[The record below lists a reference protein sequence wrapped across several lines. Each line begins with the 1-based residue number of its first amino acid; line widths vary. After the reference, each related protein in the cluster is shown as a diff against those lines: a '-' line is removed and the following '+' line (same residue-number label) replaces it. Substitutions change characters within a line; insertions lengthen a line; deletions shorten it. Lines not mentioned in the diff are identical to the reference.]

1 MIRSRLF
8 NLLTIVVL
16 LATCSIQAY
25 AAKRV
30 TVEQIEQAVAS
41 MRARPDVEAA
51 QRLAE
56 MELTERLSDA
66 RLTRLK
72 AELPGIQA
80 QQELLAIADASAF
93 SDLPSADLL
102 AAPSGTIVSP
112 DSIRLQAMEY
122 VSKTLPKLPNFF
134 ATEKTTSF
142 ADLPSYTKD
151 GQAIPA
157 QYVPIRPVGNS
168 TVTVLYRDGHELI
181 DTGPDG
187 KKLKLPAR
195 ELSTQGE
202 FGPILATVLADAS
215 HGEVTWGHWEQG
227 ANGAVAVV
235 RYKVGQPASHYTVSF
250 AGIDRDLQI
259 VPGYH
264 GEIAVNPDDG
274 AIVRLTMVA
283 DLKPSDPGTRANML
297 VEYGRV
303 EIGGKPYMCP
313 VKSVAIS
320 VVHMLH
326 REATFQGS
334 TKVSYGP
341 MQMRVNDVQ
350 FTNYHLFRAEVRIL
364 SGDDSTDGGVTPM
377 TGQGDPAKPQTAAPK
392 P

>member
-1 MIRSRLF
+1 MFRSHLY
-8 NLLTIVVL
+8 NLLAVGTLIGACV
-16 LATCSIQAY
+16 SQAS

-30 TVEQIEQAVAS
+30 TVEQFEQAVAA
-41 MRARPDVEAA
+41 MRAKPDLEAA

-66 RLTRLK
+66 RLARLK

-93 SDLPSADLL
+93 SDLPSADLI
-102 AAPSGTIVSP
+102 AAPSGASVSP

-142 ADLPSYTKD
+142 ADLPSYTRE

-157 QYVPIRPVGNS
+157 QYVPIRQVGNS

-215 HGEVTWGHWEQG
+215 RGEVTWGHWEQG
-227 ANGAVAVV
+227 ESGPVAVV

-283 DLKPSDPGTRANML
+283 DLKPSDPGSEANML

-364 SGDDSTDGGVTPM
+364 SGDDSTDGGVTPA
-377 TGQGDPAKPQTAAPK
+377 TGQGDPATPPTAAPK

>member
-1 MIRSRLF
+1 MIRSHSCSWLAVVA
-8 NLLTIVVL
+8 LLG
-16 LATCSIQAY
+16 ACSSQSSAE
-25 AAKRV
+25 KRV
-30 TVEQIEQAVAS
+30 TVEQLERAVAA
-41 MRARPDVEAA
+41 MHAKTDAEAA

-56 MELTERLSDA
+56 MELTERLSDV

-93 SDLPSADLL
+93 SDLPSSDLL
-102 AAPSGTIVSP
+102 VAPTGTSVSP
-112 DSIRLQAMEY
+112 ESIRLEAMEY

-157 QYVPIRPVGNS
+157 QYVPIRQVGNS

-227 ANGAVAVV
+227 ANGPVAVL

-283 DLKPSDPGTRANML
+283 DLKPSDPGSEANML

-303 EIGGKPYMCP
+303 EIGGKLYVCP

-334 TKVSYGP
+334 TRVSYGP

-364 SGDDSTDGGVTPM
+364 SGDDATDGGVTPA
-377 TGQGDPAKPQTAAPK
+377 TGQGEPHAPQTAAPK